1 MILTEKQMI
10 NIIKKNLINSC
21 NEHEKRQVYEF
32 AFGEEFIESDNKG
45 SKQLYKDKS

>member
-32 AFGEEFIESDNKG
+32 AFGLENFIYIQTKATILGIGN
-45 SKQLYKDKS
+45 